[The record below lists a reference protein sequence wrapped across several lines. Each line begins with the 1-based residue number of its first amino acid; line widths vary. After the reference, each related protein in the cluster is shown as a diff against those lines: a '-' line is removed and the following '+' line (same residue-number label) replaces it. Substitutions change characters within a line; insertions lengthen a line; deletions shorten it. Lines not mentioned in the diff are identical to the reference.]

1 MLRVMLID
9 EGLELLTEEQCV
21 ELLAGGGIG
30 RVGVTIAGLPVITPV
45 TFVYYDGAVVFRTG
59 EGSKLRAASAG
70 AVVAFEID
78 EYSAETKTGWS
89 VLAVGHSREIVDEE
103 QIAEM
108 NGTAPVPWADGER
121 LHYVQLQPEMLT
133 GRRIVAV

>member
-1 MLRVMLID
+1 MLID
-9 EGLELLTEEQCV
+9 EGLELLTEQQCV
-21 ELLAGGGIG
+21 DLLAQGGIG

-45 TFVYYDGAVVFRTG
+45 TFVFYDGAVVFRTG

-78 EYSAETKTGWS
+78 DFSSETKTGWS
-89 VLAVGHSREIVDEE
+89 VLAVGRSSEVVDEH

-108 NGTAPVPWADGER
+108 NGNAPVPWADGER
-121 LHYVQLQPEMLT
+121 MHYVQLRPEMLT
-133 GRRIVAV
+133 GRRIVAA

>member
-1 MLRVMLID
+1 MFAL
-9 EGLELLTEEQCV
+9 
-21 ELLAGGGIG
+21 GGIG

-78 EYSAETKTGWS
+78 DYSSETKTGWS
-89 VLAVGHSREIVDEE
+89 VLAVGRSAELVDERE
-103 QIAEM
+103 IAEM
-108 NGTAPVPWADGER
+108 NGNAPVPWADGDR
-121 LHYVQLQPEMLT
+121 QHYVQLRPELLT
-133 GRRIVAV
+133 GRRIVDG